1 MKLDGKVSIITGSG
15 KGIGK
20 AIAMEFAREG
30 SDVVV
35 CGRTEKTLS
44 EVAEEIKSMGR
55 KCLPVVTDVSRKS
68 DVVAM
73 ADKTIKEFSKI
84 DILVCNAGIGGAVA
98 PVVDMEE
105 KDWDECIAI
114 NLKGTFLC
122 CQAALK
128 YMIPRRRGRIITIS
142 TIGAHSGYTS
152 RSPYACAKLAIL
164 ELSRVLAAEVGQY
177 DICVNDICPGPVES
191 ERTDWVLKT
200 RAKILGITPEELA
213 IILKKKSPLS
223 RFVKPEEV
231 AKAAVFLASDD
242 TTGIT
247 GVSLNVSVGFEI
259 TQ

>member
-1 MKLDGKVSIITGSG
+1 MKLDGNVSIVTGGG

-20 AIAMEFAREG
+20 AIALQFAREG

-35 CGRTEKTLS
+35 CGRTEETLN
-44 EVAEEIKSMGR
+44 EVSQEIRSIGK
-55 KCLPVVTDVSRKS
+55 KCLPIVTDVSKKS

-73 ADKTIKEFSKI
+73 VDETVKEFSKI
-84 DILVCNAGIGGAVA
+84 DVLVCNVGIAGVAA

-114 NLKGTFLC
+114 NLKAAFLC
-122 CQAALK
+122 CQAVLK

-142 TIGAHSGYTS
+142 AIGAHYGYMN
-152 RSPYACAKLAIL
+152 RSPYACAKLATL

-177 DICVNDICPGPVES
+177 GISVNDICPGPIEG
-191 ERTDWVLKT
+191 ERMNWALKT
-200 RAKILGITPEELA
+200 RAKMLGVTPEEA
-213 IILKKKSPLS
+213 AASVKKKSPLL

-231 AKAAVFLASDD
+231 AKTAAFLASDEA
-242 TTGIT
+242 TGIT